1 MFCDHS
7 QLCRRHKAAGQDVFL
22 EYRRHAKTF
31 HQARPDTLNFVRT
44 KFSCH
49 SDRGQDS
56 QSDNFCIRCKT
67 AAPAGLANASR
78 PPSKLRTRSPLL
90 RRVLRQK
97 SPLNAN
103 IRAKPRAI
111 HFRACLCKCVKLIR
125 VNFAVSGRERAGFWR
140 ETRRNALR
148 APAAVRRTDVMVN
161 NFGS

>member
-125 VNFAVSGRERAGFWR
+125 VNFAVSARERCRKRPA
-140 ETRRNALR
+140 RRMIALR